1 MKKYFPGLASAF
13 LIALVAVALAHQI
26 PIIGGSI
33 LSLTIGILISS
44 SLESKTHLRAGLNFS
59 SKKLLKL
66 AIIFLGT
73 GLSINK
79 VLEVGKYSLFI
90 MLFTLSTAFFTAYIF
105 SDLLKINWKL
115 SNLIAIG
122 TGVCG
127 GSAIATLSPIIEA
140 DENDIAYAL
149 SATFI
154 FDILM
159 ILLFPLM
166 GNLLGLSDL
175 SYGLWTGT
183 AVNDTSSVV
192 AAGYAFSE
200 QAGDFATIV
209 KLTRTTS
216 IIPIALI
223 FSLIIGYKKAK
234 TKPTTTNQSPNIKSL
249 FPWFILLFIFSSILN
264 TTGLI
269 PPAMQGLLKT
279 TSKFMMAMALG
290 AIGLKS
296 NLDEIFKSGMGPMFL
311 GFIVSLSVVVVSIL
325 VQFLTGQI

>member
-1 MKKYFPGLASAF
+1 LA
-13 LIALVAVALAHQI
+13 
-26 PIIGGSI
+26 
-33 LSLTIGILISS
+33 LTIGIIISS
-44 SLESKTHLRAGLNFS
+44 RLESTTHLKAGLNFS
-59 SKKLLKL
+59 SKRLLKL

-73 GLSINK
+73 GLSISK

-90 MLFTLSTAFFTAYIF
+90 MLFTLSTAFLTAYIF
-105 SDLLKINWKL
+105 SNLLTINWKL

-166 GNLLGLSDL
+166 GKFLGLSDL

-223 FSLIIGYKKAK
+223 FSVISGY
-234 TKPTTTNQSPNIKSL
+234 QKSKSKL
-249 FPWFILLFIFSSILN
+249 S
-264 TTGLI
+264 
-269 PPAMQGLLKT
+269 T
-279 TSKFMMAMALG
+279 TSQYL
-290 AIGLKS
+290 
-296 NLDEIFKSGMGPMFL
+296 
-311 GFIVSLSVVVVSIL
+311 LS
-325 VQFLTGQI
+325 

>member
-1 MKKYFPGLASAF
+1 LA
-13 LIALVAVALAHQI
+13 
-26 PIIGGSI
+26 
-33 LSLTIGILISS
+33 LTIGILISCG
-44 SLESKTHLRAGLNFS
+44 LESKTHLRAGLNFS

-90 MLFTLSTAFFTAYIF
+90 MLFTLSTAFLTAYIF
-105 SDLLKINWKL
+105 SSLLKINWKL

-166 GNLLGLSDL
+166 GQILGLSDL

-223 FSLIIGYKKAK
+223 FSLITGYKKAK
-234 TKPTTTNQSPNIKSL
+234 SNLSTTSQSFAIKGL
-249 FPWFILLFIFSSILN
+249 FPWFILLFILSSIVN

-269 PPAMQGLLKT
+269 PLATQGLLKT
-279 TSKFMMAMALG
+279 TSKFLMAIALG

-296 NLDEIFKSGMGPMFL
+296 DLEEIFKSGLGPMFL
-311 GFIVSLSVVVVSIL
+311 GFIVSFSVVVVSIL